1 MILRLL
7 TCVNISGSI
16 EIVFKVIFLDGL
28 SDSVELFELSKT
40 LLSVSPISTFSSS
53 DTRWLMAR
61 EFTLLCPVTAI
72 I

>member
-1 MILRLL
+1 MLLRLL

-53 DTRWLMAR
+53 DTRW
-61 EFTLLCPVTAI
+61 
-72 I
+72 